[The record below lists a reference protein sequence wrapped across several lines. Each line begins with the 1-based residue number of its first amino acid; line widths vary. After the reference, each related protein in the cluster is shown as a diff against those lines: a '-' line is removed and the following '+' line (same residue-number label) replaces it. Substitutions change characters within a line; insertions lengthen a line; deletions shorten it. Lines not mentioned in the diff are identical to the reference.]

1 MKNRI
6 LAASG
11 LIEARLAVRTEH
23 LKVKGMTCGGC
34 VKNVTHA
41 LRVAAGVS
49 GVKVSLADQE
59 AVVEYDER
67 VTSPARLESAVKEA
81 GYEVNVAEA
90 P

>member
-1 MKNRI
+1 MQ
-6 LAASG
+6 
-11 LIEARLAVRTEH
+11 TDH

-41 LRVAAGVS
+41 LRTTAGVT
-49 GVKVSLADQE
+49 GVRVSLTDGE
-59 AVVEYDER
+59 AIVEYDER

-90 P
+90 S